1 MSFRSLFPRRD
12 KKSAAIARERLQIL
26 LTHERAGGASSDLLA
41 RLREEVLAAI
51 AKHVDVDPGKV
62 EVSMKKQH
70 DVSIIEIE
78 VEVPDTPLP
87 RLRVAGSR

>member
-1 MSFRSLFPRRD
+1 MSFRSLFSRRE
-12 KKSAAIARERLQIL
+12 KSAAIARERLQIL

-51 AKHVDVDPGKV
+51 AKHVDVDPEKV
-62 EVSMKKQH
+62 QVSMKKQ
-70 DVSIIEIE
+70 DDASIIAID
-78 VEVPDTPLP
+78 VEVPDTKLP